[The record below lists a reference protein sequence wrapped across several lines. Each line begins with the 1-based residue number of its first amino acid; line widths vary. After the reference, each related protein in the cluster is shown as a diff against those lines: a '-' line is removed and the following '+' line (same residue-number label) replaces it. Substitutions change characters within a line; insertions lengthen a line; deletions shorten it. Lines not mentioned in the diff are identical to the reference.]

1 MICGQPDQYQ
11 VFQPESPNDDA
22 PRSGGDSLFAPPRL
36 GVAAD
41 PRPAFEHGPPQPF
54 DFGARKHGE
63 ARLGA
68 PAPARPGLRVHD
80 LEDAMPK
87 PLLAPGLPNAYS
99 RHEASLR

>member
-41 PRPAFEHGPPQPF
+41 PRPAFEQGPPQPF

-68 PAPARPGLRVHD
+68 PAPARLDLRVND
-80 LEDAMPK
+80 VEDAMQNA
-87 PLLAPGLPNAYS
+87 LLDADLLNAF
-99 RHEASLR
+99 